1 MTRIPLLIATR
12 NAHKAREFARILPP
26 QFELKTLADLPG
38 APDPEETGTTFAA
51 NAAIKA
57 ESISAVFPGLVV
69 SDDSGICVD
78 ALGGMPGVY
87 SARYAGTH
95 GDDEA
100 NNRKM
105 LAELAAR
112 PESDK
117 PFTAR
122 YVCAI
127 SVAKEGKELASFIGT
142 VEGQITLNPRGT
154 GGFGYDP
161 LFIPEG
167 YDCAMAEISAEEKNA
182 ISHRGEALRKF
193 EAWLS
198 QAEAHVSQR
207 FGTRGLTIGNF

>member
-1 MTRIPLLIATR
+1 MTDRIPLLIATR
-12 NAHKAREFARILPP
+12 NAHKAREFARILLP
-26 QFELKTLADLPG
+26 QFELKTLADFPD

-95 GDDEA
+95 GDDEG

-105 LAELAAR
+105 LAELAAK
-112 PESDK
+112 PESEK

-127 SVAKEGKELASFIGT
+127 SVAKEGRELASFIGT

-161 LFIPEG
+161 LFIPAG
-167 YDCAMAEISAEEKNA
+167 YDCTMAEISAEEKNA

-193 EAWLS
+193 EAWLR
-198 QAEAHVSQR
+198 A
-207 FGTRGLTIGNF
+207 TPDC

>member
-1 MTRIPLLIATR
+1 MTDRIPLLIATR
-12 NAHKAREFARILPP
+12 NTHKAREFARILPP
-26 QFELKTLADLPG
+26 QFELKTLADFPS

-95 GDDEA
+95 GDDEG

-112 PESDK
+112 PESEK

-127 SVAKEGKELASFIGT
+127 SVARNGQELASFIGT

-161 LFIPEG
+161 LFIPAG
-167 YDCAMAEISAEEKNA
+167 YDCTMAEISAEEKNA

-193 EAWLS
+193 EAWLR
-198 QAEAHVSQR
+198 A
-207 FGTRGLTIGNF
+207 TLDC

>member
-1 MTRIPLLIATR
+1 MIMNRIPLLIATR

-26 QFELKTLADLPG
+26 QFELKTLADFPG
-38 APDPEETGTTFAA
+38 APDPEETGVTFAE

-57 ESISAVFPGLVV
+57 ESISAVFPGIVV

-95 GDDEA
+95 GDDEG

-142 VEGQITLNPRGT
+142 VEGQITLAPRGT

-161 LFIPEG
+161 LFIPDG
-167 YDCAMAEISAEEKNA
+167 YDCTMAEISAEEKNA
-182 ISHRGEALRKF
+182 ISHRGEALRQF
-193 EAWLS
+193 EAWL
-198 QAEAHVSQR
+198 QQQQD
-207 FGTRGLTIGNF
+207 

>member
-1 MTRIPLLIATR
+1 
-12 NAHKAREFARILPP
+12 
-26 QFELKTLADLPG
+26 
-38 APDPEETGTTFAA
+38 
-51 NAAIKA
+51 
-57 ESISAVFPGLVV
+57 
-69 SDDSGICVD
+69 
-78 ALGGMPGVY
+78 MPGVY

-95 GDDEA
+95 GDDEG

-127 SVAKEGKELASFIGT
+127 SVARGGKELACFVGT

-167 YDCAMAEISAEEKNA
+167 YNCTMAEISAEEKNS

-193 EAWLS
+193 EAWLR
-198 QAEAHVSQR
+198 EAR
-207 FGTRGLTIGNF
+207 IC

>member
-1 MTRIPLLIATR
+1 MDRIPLLIATR
-12 NAHKAREFARILPP
+12 NAHKACEFARILPP
-26 QFELKTLADLPG
+26 QFELKTLADFPG
-38 APDPEETGTTFAA
+38 APDPEETGTTFEA

-78 ALGGMPGVY
+78 ALGGRPGVY
-87 SARYAGTH
+87 SARYAGSH
-95 GDDEA
+95 GDDEG

-105 LAELAAR
+105 LAELAAK
-112 PESDK
+112 PESEK

-127 SVAKEGKELASFIGT
+127 SVARAGKELACFVGK

-161 LFIPEG
+161 LFIPAG
-167 YDCAMAEISAEEKNA
+167 YDCTMAEISAEEKNR

-193 EAWLS
+193 EQWL
-198 QAEAHVSQR
+198 QGKTE
-207 FGTRGLTIGNF
+207 

>member
-1 MTRIPLLIATR
+1 MNNRIPLLIATR
-12 NAHKAREFARILPP
+12 NTHKAREFARILPP
-26 QFELKTLADLPG
+26 QFELKTLADFPG

-112 PESDK
+112 PESEK

-127 SVAKEGKELASFIGT
+127 SVASGGKELASFIGT
-142 VEGQITLNPRGT
+142 VEGRITLSPRGT

-161 LFIPEG
+161 LFIPAG
-167 YDCAMAEISAEEKNA
+167 YDCTMAEISAEEKNS
-182 ISHRGEALRKF
+182 ISHRGEALRQF
-193 EAWLS
+193 ESWLAS
-198 QAEAHVSQR
+198 
-207 FGTRGLTIGNF
+207 T

>member
-95 GDDEA
+95 GDDEG

-142 VEGQITLNPRGT
+142 VEGRITLSPRGT

-167 YDCAMAEISAEEKNA
+167 YDCTMAEISAEEKNA

-193 EAWLS
+193 ESWLS

>member
-1 MTRIPLLIATR
+1 MNKRIPLLIATR
-12 NAHKAREFARILPP
+12 NTHKAREFARILPP
-26 QFELKTLADLPG
+26 QFELKTLADFPG
-38 APDPEETGTTFAA
+38 APDPEETGTTFAE

-95 GDDEA
+95 SDDEA

-112 PESDK
+112 PESEK

-127 SVAKEGKELASFIGT
+127 SVASGGKELASFIGT
-142 VEGQITLNPRGT
+142 VEGRITLSPRGT

-161 LFIPEG
+161 LFIPAG
-167 YDCAMAEISAEEKNA
+167 YDCTMAEISAEEKNS
-182 ISHRGEALRKF
+182 ISHRGEALRQF
-193 EAWLS
+193 ESWLAS
-198 QAEAHVSQR
+198 
-207 FGTRGLTIGNF
+207 T

>member
-1 MTRIPLLIATR
+1 MSRIPLLIATR

-26 QFELKTLADLPG
+26 NFELKTLADFPG

-105 LAELAAR
+105 LEELAAR

-127 SVAKEGKELASFIGT
+127 SVAKAGKELACFIGT
-142 VEGQITLNPRGT
+142 VEGQITLSPRGT

-161 LFIPEG
+161 LFIPDG
-167 YDCAMAEISAEEKNA
+167 YTCTMAEISADEKNS
-182 ISHRGEALRKF
+182 ISHRGEALKKF
-193 EAWLS
+193 EQWLAS
-198 QAEAHVSQR
+198 APEAAME
-207 FGTRGLTIGNF
+207 

>member
-1 MTRIPLLIATR
+1 MTDRIPLLIATR
-12 NAHKAREFARILPP
+12 NTHKASEFARILPP
-26 QFELKTLADLPG
+26 QFELKTLADFPG

-57 ESISAVFPGLVV
+57 VSISAIFPGLVV

-95 GDDEA
+95 GDDQA

-105 LAELAAR
+105 LAELATK
-112 PESDK
+112 PESEK

-127 SVAKEGKELASFIGT
+127 SVARDGKELASFIGT
-142 VEGQITLNPRGT
+142 VEGQITLSPRGT

-161 LFIPEG
+161 LFIPAG
-167 YDCAMAEISAEEKNA
+167 YDCTMAEISAEEKNA

-193 EAWLS
+193 ETWLHTS
-198 QAEAHVSQR
+198 A
-207 FGTRGLTIGNF
+207 G

>member
-26 QFELKTLADLPG
+26 QFELRTLADFPG
-38 APDPEETGTTFAA
+38 APDPEETGTTFEA
-51 NAAIKA
+51 NSAIKA

-95 GDDEA
+95 GDDEG

-105 LAELAAR
+105 LAELGAL
-112 PESDK
+112 PESAK

-127 SVAKEGKELASFIGT
+127 SVARGGRELACFVGT
-142 VEGQITLNPRGT
+142 VEGQITLNPSGT

-161 LFIPEG
+161 LFVPAG
-167 YDCAMAEISAEEKNA
+167 YDCTMAEITAEEKNS

-193 EAWLS
+193 EKWLNE
-198 QAEAHVSQR
+198 QQ
-207 FGTRGLTIGNF
+207 GLLS

>member
-1 MTRIPLLIATR
+1 MTARIPLLIATR
-12 NAHKAREFARILPP
+12 NTHKVREFARILPP
-26 QFELKTLADLPG
+26 QFELSTLADFPG

-78 ALGGMPGVY
+78 ALEGMPGVY

-105 LAELAAR
+105 LAELAAK
-112 PESDK
+112 PESAR

-127 SVAKEGKELASFIGT
+127 SVARGGKELASFIGT
-142 VEGQITLNPRGT
+142 CEGQITLAPQGT

-161 LFIPEG
+161 LFIPQG
-167 YDCAMAEISAEEKNA
+167 FDCTMAQISADEKNA
-182 ISHRGEALRKF
+182 ISHRGEALRQF
-193 EAWLS
+193 EKWLR
-198 QAEAHVSQR
+198 E
-207 FGTRGLTIGNF
+207 ND

>member
-12 NAHKAREFARILPP
+12 NAHKAREFARILPE
-26 QFELKTLADLPG
+26 QFELKTLADFPG
-38 APDPEETGTTFAA
+38 APDPEETGTTIEA

-95 GDDEA
+95 GDDEG

-105 LAELAAR
+105 LAELGAL
-112 PESDK
+112 PESAK

-127 SVAKEGKELASFIGT
+127 SVARGGRELACFVGT
-142 VEGQITLNPRGT
+142 VEGQITLNPSGT

-161 LFIPEG
+161 LFIPAG
-167 YDCAMAEISAEEKNA
+167 YDCTMAEITAEEKNS

-193 EAWLS
+193 EKWLNE
-198 QAEAHVSQR
+198 QQ
-207 FGTRGLTIGNF
+207 GLLS

>member
-26 QFELKTLADLPG
+26 QFELRTLADFPG
-38 APDPEETGTTFAA
+38 APDPEETGTTFEA

-95 GDDEA
+95 GDDEG

-105 LAELAAR
+105 LAELGAL
-112 PESDK
+112 PESAM

-127 SVAKEGKELASFIGT
+127 SVARGGKELACFVGT
-142 VEGQITLNPRGT
+142 VEGQITLNPSGT

-161 LFIPEG
+161 LFVPAG
-167 YDCAMAEISAEEKNA
+167 YDCTMAEITAEEKNR

-193 EAWLS
+193 EKWLNEQQDLLS
-198 QAEAHVSQR
+198 
-207 FGTRGLTIGNF
+207 

>member
-1 MTRIPLLIATR
+1 MNKRIPLLIATR
-12 NAHKAREFARILPP
+12 NTHKAREFARILPP
-26 QFELKTLADLPG
+26 QFELKTLADFPG
-38 APDPEETGTTFAA
+38 APDPEETGTTFAE

-57 ESISAVFPGLVV
+57 ESISAAFPGLVV

-95 GDDEA
+95 GDDEG

-105 LAELAAR
+105 LTELSAK
-112 PESDK
+112 PETEK

-127 SVAKEGKELASFIGT
+127 SVASGGKELASFIGT
-142 VEGQITLNPRGT
+142 VEGQITLSPRGT

-161 LFIPEG
+161 LFIPAG
-167 YDCAMAEISAEEKNA
+167 YNCTMAEISAEEKNS

-193 EAWLS
+193 EAWLATS
-198 QAEAHVSQR
+198 P
-207 FGTRGLTIGNF
+207 ID

>member
-1 MTRIPLLIATR
+1 MSTDRIPLLIATR

-26 QFELKTLADLPG
+26 QFELKTLADFPD
-38 APDPEETGTTFAA
+38 APDPEETGATFEA

-95 GDDEA
+95 GADDA
-100 NNRKM
+100 NNEKM
-105 LAELAAR
+105 LAELACK

-127 SVAKEGKELASFIGT
+127 SVAREGRELACFVGT
-142 VEGQITLNPRGT
+142 CEGQITLSPRGT

-161 LFIPEG
+161 LFIPDG
-167 YDCAMAEISAEEKNA
+167 YDCTMAEISAEEKNA
-182 ISHRGEALRKF
+182 ISHRGAALRLF
-193 EAWLS
+193 EQWLR
-198 QAEAHVSQR
+198 E
-207 FGTRGLTIGNF
+207 GD

>member
-1 MTRIPLLIATR
+1 MSTDRIPLLIATR

-26 QFELKTLADLPG
+26 QFELKTLADFPD
-38 APDPEETGTTFAA
+38 APDPEETGATFEA

-95 GDDEA
+95 GADDA
-100 NNRKM
+100 NNEKM
-105 LAELAAR
+105 LAELACK

-127 SVAKEGKELASFIGT
+127 SVAREGRELACFVGT
-142 VEGQITLNPRGT
+142 CEGQITLSPRGT

-161 LFIPEG
+161 LFIPDG
-167 YDCAMAEISAEEKNA
+167 YDCTMAEISAEEKNA
-182 ISHRGEALRKF
+182 ISHRGAALRLF
-193 EAWLS
+193 EQWLR
-198 QAEAHVSQR
+198 E
-207 FGTRGLTIGNF
+207 GE

>member
-1 MTRIPLLIATR
+1 MTDRIPLLIATR

-26 QFELKTLADLPG
+26 QFELKTLADFPG

-105 LAELAAR
+105 LAGLAAL
-112 PESDK
+112 PESAK

-127 SVAKEGKELASFIGT
+127 SVAREGRELASFIGT
-142 VEGQITLNPRGT
+142 VEGQITLSPRGT

-161 LFIPEG
+161 LFIPDG
-167 YDCAMAEISAEEKNA
+167 YSCTMAELSAEEKNA
-182 ISHRGEALRKF
+182 ISHRGEALRHF
-193 EAWLS
+193 ESWLRS
-198 QAEAHVSQR
+198 GAS
-207 FGTRGLTIGNF
+207 I

>member
-1 MTRIPLLIATR
+1 MSTDRIPLLIATR

-26 QFELKTLADLPG
+26 QFELKTLADFPD
-38 APDPEETGTTFAA
+38 APDPEETGTTFEA

-95 GDDEA
+95 GADDA
-100 NNRKM
+100 NNEKM
-105 LAELAAR
+105 LAELACK

-127 SVAKEGKELASFIGT
+127 SVAREGRELACFVGT
-142 VEGQITLNPRGT
+142 CEGQITLSPRGT

-161 LFIPEG
+161 LFIPDG
-167 YDCAMAEISAEEKNA
+167 YDCTMAEISAEEKNA
-182 ISHRGEALRKF
+182 ISHRGAALRLF
-193 EAWLS
+193 EQWLR
-198 QAEAHVSQR
+198 E
-207 FGTRGLTIGNF
+207 GE

>member
-1 MTRIPLLIATR
+1 MNKRIPLLIATR
-12 NAHKAREFARILPP
+12 NTHKAREFARILPE
-26 QFELKTLADLPG
+26 QFELKTLADFPG

-95 GDDEA
+95 GDDEG

-105 LAELAAR
+105 LAELAAK
-112 PESDK
+112 PETEK

-127 SVAKEGKELASFIGT
+127 SVASGGKELACFIGT
-142 VEGQITLNPRGT
+142 VEGQITLSPRGT

-161 LFIPEG
+161 LFSPDG
-167 YDCAMAEISAEEKNA
+167 YDCTMAEISAEEKNS

-193 EAWLS
+193 ESWLAANADS
-198 QAEAHVSQR
+198 LPVFTA
-207 FGTRGLTIGNF
+207 

>member
-105 LAELAAR
+105 LAELTAR

-167 YDCAMAEISAEEKNA
+167 YDCTMAEISAEEKNA

-193 EAWLS
+193 ESWLS
-198 QAEAHVSQR
+198 QAEAHVD
-207 FGTRGLTIGNF
+207 

>member
-1 MTRIPLLIATR
+1 MTARIPLLIATR

-26 QFELKTLADLPG
+26 QYELRTLADLPG

-57 ESISAVFPGLVV
+57 ESISAIFPGLVV

-95 GDDEA
+95 GDDTA

-105 LAELAAR
+105 LAELAAL
-112 PESDK
+112 PATDQ

-127 SVAKEGKELASFIGT
+127 SVAKGGRELASFIGT
-142 VEGQITLNPRGT
+142 VEGSITLNPRGT

-161 LFIPEG
+161 LFIPAG
-167 YDCAMAEISAEEKNA
+167 YTCTMAELPPEEKNA
-182 ISHRGEALRKF
+182 ISHRGEALRHF
-193 EAWLS
+193 EQWI
-198 QAEAHVSQR
+198 
-207 FGTRGLTIGNF
+207 RGKGRD

>member
-1 MTRIPLLIATR
+1 MTDRIPLLIATR

-26 QFELKTLADLPG
+26 QFELKTLADVPG
-38 APDPEETGTTFAA
+38 APDPEETGTTFEA

-57 ESISAVFPGLVV
+57 CSISAVFPGLVV

-105 LAELAAR
+105 LAELAAM
-112 PESDK
+112 PEEEK

-127 SVAKEGKELASFIGT
+127 SVARDGRELACFVGKA
-142 VEGQITLNPRGT
+142 EGEITLEPRGT

-161 LFIPEG
+161 LFIPAG
-167 YDCAMAEISAEEKNA
+167 YDCTMAEISADEKNR
-182 ISHRGEALRKF
+182 ISHRGEALRQF
-193 EAWLS
+193 ESWL
-198 QAEAHVSQR
+198 
-207 FGTRGLTIGNF
+207 RGM

>member
-26 QFELKTLADLPG
+26 QFELRTLADFPG
-38 APDPEETGTTFAA
+38 APDPEETGTTFEA
-51 NAAIKA
+51 NASIKA

-95 GDDEA
+95 GDDEG

-105 LAELAAR
+105 LAELGAL
-112 PESDK
+112 PESAK

-127 SVAKEGKELASFIGT
+127 SVARGGRELACFVGT
-142 VEGQITLNPRGT
+142 VEGQITLNPSGT

-161 LFIPEG
+161 LFVPAG
-167 YDCAMAEISAEEKNA
+167 YDCTMAEITAEEKNS

-193 EAWLS
+193 EKWLNE
-198 QAEAHVSQR
+198 QQ
-207 FGTRGLTIGNF
+207 GLLS

>member
-1 MTRIPLLIATR
+1 MTNRIPLLIATR

-26 QFELKTLADLPG
+26 QFELKTLADFPG
-38 APDPEETGTTFAA
+38 APDPEETGTTFAE

-57 ESISAVFPGLVV
+57 VSISREFPGLVV

-100 NNRKM
+100 NNQKM

-112 PESDK
+112 PSAEQ

-127 SVAKEGKELASFIGT
+127 SVARNGSELASFIGT
-142 VEGQITLNPRGT
+142 VEGRITLNPSGT

-161 LFIPEG
+161 LFVPAG
-167 YDCAMAEISAEEKNA
+167 YDCTMAEITAEEKNA
-182 ISHRGEALRKF
+182 ISHRGEALRQF
-193 EAWLS
+193 EAWLF
-198 QAEAHVSQR
+198 ASQR
-207 FGTRGLTIGNF
+207 

>member
-1 MTRIPLLIATR
+1 MTRRIPLLIATR

-26 QFELKTLADLPG
+26 QFELKTLADFPG
-38 APDPEETGTTFAA
+38 APDPEETGTTFAE

-57 ESISAVFPGLVV
+57 ESISAEFPGIVV

-95 GDDEA
+95 GDDEG

-105 LAELAAR
+105 LAELGALPATAQ
-112 PESDK
+112 

-127 SVAKEGKELASFIGT
+127 SVACNGKELASFTGT
-142 VEGQITLNPRGT
+142 AEGCITLSPRGT

-161 LFIPEG
+161 LFIPAG
-167 YDCAMAEISAEEKNA
+167 YDCTMAEISADEKNR
-182 ISHRGEALRKF
+182 ISHRGAALRQF
-193 EAWLS
+193 EAWLAAQAGSLSLS
-198 QAEAHVSQR
+198 QA
-207 FGTRGLTIGNF
+207 

>member
-1 MTRIPLLIATR
+1 MIMNRIPLLIATR
-12 NAHKAREFARILPP
+12 NVHKAREFARILPP
-26 QFELKTLADLPG
+26 QFELKTLADFPG
-38 APDPEETGTTFAA
+38 APDPEETGVTFAE

-57 ESISAVFPGLVV
+57 ESISAVFPGIVV

-95 GDDEA
+95 GDDEG

-142 VEGQITLNPRGT
+142 VEGQITLAPRGT

-161 LFIPEG
+161 LFIPDG
-167 YDCAMAEISAEEKNA
+167 YDCTMAEISAEEKNA
-182 ISHRGEALRKF
+182 ISHRGEALRQF
-193 EAWLS
+193 EAWL
-198 QAEAHVSQR
+198 QQQQD
-207 FGTRGLTIGNF
+207 

>member
-12 NAHKAREFARILPP
+12 NAHKASEFARILPP
-26 QFELKTLADLPG
+26 QFELRTLADFPG
-38 APDPEETGTTFAA
+38 APDPEETGTTFEA

-95 GDDEA
+95 GDDEG

-105 LAELAAR
+105 LAELGAL
-112 PESDK
+112 PESAR

-127 SVAKEGKELASFIGT
+127 SVARGGKELACFVGT
-142 VEGQITLNPRGT
+142 VEGQITLNPSGT

-161 LFIPEG
+161 LFVPAG
-167 YDCAMAEISAEEKNA
+167 YDCTMAEITAEEKNS

-193 EAWLS
+193 EKWLNEQQDLLS
-198 QAEAHVSQR
+198 
-207 FGTRGLTIGNF
+207 

>member
-26 QFELKTLADLPG
+26 HFELKTLADLPD

-57 ESISAVFPGLVV
+57 QSISAVFPGLVV

-112 PESDK
+112 PASDQ

-127 SVAKEGKELASFIGT
+127 SVARAGQEIASFIGT
-142 VEGQITLNPRGT
+142 AEGSITLNPRGS

-161 LFIPEG
+161 LFIPAG
-167 YDCAMAEISAEEKNA
+167 YTCTMAEISPDEKNA
-182 ISHRGEALRKF
+182 ISHRGEALRQF
-193 EAWLS
+193 AAWLQNS
-198 QAEAHVSQR
+198 
-207 FGTRGLTIGNF
+207 GI

>member
-26 QFELKTLADLPG
+26 QFELKTLADFPG
-38 APDPEETGTTFAA
+38 APDPEETGTTFEA

-95 GDDEA
+95 GDDEG

-105 LAELAAR
+105 LEELAAK
-112 PESDK
+112 PESAK

-122 YVCAI
+122 YKCAI
-127 SVAKEGKELASFIGT
+127 SVAQAGRELACFTGT
-142 VEGQITLNPRGT
+142 VEGQITLDPRGT

-161 LFIPEG
+161 LFIPRG
-167 YDCAMAEISAEEKNA
+167 YDCTMAEISPEEKNA
-182 ISHRGEALRKF
+182 ISHRGEALRQF
-193 EAWLS
+193 EQWL
-198 QAEAHVSQR
+198 QENAE
-207 FGTRGLTIGNF
+207 LM

>member
-1 MTRIPLLIATR
+1 MNKRIPLLIATR
-12 NAHKAREFARILPP
+12 NTHKAREFARILPE
-26 QFELKTLADLPG
+26 QFELKTLADFPG

-95 GDDEA
+95 GDDEGH
-100 NNRKM
+100 NRKM

-112 PESDK
+112 PESEK

-127 SVAKEGKELASFIGT
+127 SVASGGKELACFIGT
-142 VEGQITLNPRGT
+142 VEGQITLSPRGT

-161 LFIPEG
+161 LFIPDG
-167 YDCAMAEISAEEKNA
+167 YDCTMAEISAEEKNS

-193 EAWLS
+193 ESWLAANAAS
-198 QAEAHVSQR
+198 LPVFTA
-207 FGTRGLTIGNF
+207 

>member
-1 MTRIPLLIATR
+1 MSTDRIPLLIATR

-26 QFELKTLADLPG
+26 QFELKTLADFPD
-38 APDPEETGTTFAA
+38 APDPEETGATFEA

-95 GDDEA
+95 GADDA
-100 NNRKM
+100 NNEKM
-105 LAELAAR
+105 LAELACK

-127 SVAKEGKELASFIGT
+127 SVAREGRELACFVGT
-142 VEGQITLNPRGT
+142 CEGQITLSPRGT

-161 LFIPEG
+161 LFIPDG
-167 YDCAMAEISAEEKNA
+167 YDRTMAEISAEEKNT
-182 ISHRGEALRKF
+182 ISHRGAALRLF
-193 EAWLS
+193 EQWLR
-198 QAEAHVSQR
+198 E
-207 FGTRGLTIGNF
+207 GE

>member
-26 QFELKTLADLPG
+26 QFELKTLADFPD
-38 APDPEETGTTFAA
+38 APDPEETGTTFEA

-57 ESISAVFPGLVV
+57 ESISAVLPGLVV

-78 ALGGMPGVY
+78 ALDGMPGVY

-95 GDDEA
+95 GDDEG

-105 LAELAAR
+105 LAELAAK
-112 PESDK
+112 PESAK

-127 SVAKEGKELASFIGT
+127 SVAREGRELACFVGK

-161 LFIPEG
+161 LFIPDG
-167 YDCAMAEISAEEKNA
+167 YDCTIAEISADEKNS
-182 ISHRGEALRKF
+182 ISHRGEALRLF
-193 EAWLS
+193 ERWLS
-198 QAEAHVSQR
+198 Q
-207 FGTRGLTIGNF
+207 I

>member
-1 MTRIPLLIATR
+1 MPRIPLLIATR

-26 QFELKTLADLPG
+26 QFELRTLADFPG
-38 APDPEETGTTFAA
+38 APDPEETGTTFEA

-95 GDDEA
+95 GDDEG

-105 LAELAAR
+105 LAELAAK
-112 PESDK
+112 PESEK

-127 SVAKEGKELASFIGT
+127 SVARAGKELACFVGK
-142 VEGQITLNPRGT
+142 VEGQITLNPRGS

-161 LFIPEG
+161 LFIPDG
-167 YDCAMAEISAEEKNA
+167 YDGTMAEISAEEKNR
-182 ISHRGEALRKF
+182 ISHRGEALRQF
-193 EAWLS
+193 EEWIRGN
-198 QAEAHVSQR
+198 AEFRMQKAE
-207 FGTRGLTIGNF
+207 

>member
-26 QFELKTLADLPG
+26 QFELKTLADFPG
-38 APDPEETGTTFAA
+38 APDPEETGTTFEA

-95 GDDEA
+95 GDDEG

-105 LAELAAR
+105 LEELAAK
-112 PESDK
+112 PESAK

-122 YVCAI
+122 YKCAI
-127 SVAKEGKELASFIGT
+127 SVARAGRELACFTGT
-142 VEGQITLNPRGT
+142 VEGQITLDPRGT

-161 LFIPEG
+161 LFIPRG
-167 YDCAMAEISAEEKNA
+167 YDCTMAEISPEEKNA
-182 ISHRGEALRKF
+182 ISHRGEALRQF
-193 EAWLS
+193 EQWL
-198 QAEAHVSQR
+198 QENA
-207 FGTRGLTIGNF
+207 GLMQ

>member
-1 MTRIPLLIATR
+1 MTDRIPLLIATR

-26 QFELKTLADLPG
+26 QFELKTLADFPD
-38 APDPEETGTTFAA
+38 APDPEETGATFAA

-95 GDDEA
+95 GDDEG

-105 LAELAAR
+105 LAELAAK
-112 PESDK
+112 PESEK

-127 SVAKEGKELASFIGT
+127 SVAKEGRELASFIGT

-161 LFIPEG
+161 LFIPAG
-167 YDCAMAEISAEEKNA
+167 YDCTMAELPAEEKNA

-193 EAWLS
+193 EAWL
-198 QAEAHVSQR
+198 
-207 FGTRGLTIGNF
+207 LTSEG